1 MQSCGIPE
9 LQSVDDVE
17 YLRKTL
23 QVEKSETEALEYF
36 QKQFYEAYGGSWT
49 TKLDWLAHYLKT
61 KWNHTYSMRDEK
73 IFNLPHVL
81 KLSYFSI
88 YILSSNKENLNSI
101 YVEALVII

>member
-1 MQSCGIPE
+1 MNLFYINNVLSPLFHRFNELTGQAYLFLRKHANLFITLFLIMQSCGIPE

-23 QVEKSETEALEYF
+23 QVEKSEREALEYF

-61 KWNHTYSMRDEK
+61 K
-73 IFNLPHVL
+73 
-81 KLSYFSI
+81 
-88 YILSSNKENLNSI
+88 
-101 YVEALVII
+101 